1 MTWSPSS
8 PKSCTEGPAWGRAA
22 RCWVDC
28 WIKGGLHEGEGVT
41 CMKGGGV
48 ACMKG
53 ERVEGRK
60 SRLHKGSCGG
70 LSGALQL

>member
-1 MTWSPSS
+1 
-8 PKSCTEGPAWGRAA
+8 
-22 RCWVDC
+22 
-28 WIKGGLHEGEGVT
+28 
-41 CMKGGGV
+41 MKGGGV